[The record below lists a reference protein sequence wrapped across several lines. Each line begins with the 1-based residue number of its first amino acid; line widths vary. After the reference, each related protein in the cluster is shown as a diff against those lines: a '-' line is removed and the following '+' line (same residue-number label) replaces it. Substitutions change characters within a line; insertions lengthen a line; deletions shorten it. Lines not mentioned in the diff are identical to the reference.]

1 MPGFIRSQMTAGNK
15 FPDAVPDG
23 GGSRRRIV
31 RRGLEK
37 NRPRIAFPWPMAC
50 LAWFIGI
57 LSPGLIDPILNRL
70 PKKD

>member
-1 MPGFIRSQMTAGNK
+1 MEGDRA
-15 FPDAVPDG
+15 A
-23 GGSRRRIV
+23 RII
-31 RRGLEK
+31 RRGLEA

-57 LSPGLIDPILNRL
+57 LSPSLIDPILNRL